1 VGCGQFEDTVGIR
14 TDSPTCELEGL
25 HLLFSWAA
33 CNQLKLKAADVSNA
47 YFQAKP
53 LDRLILL
60 KPPPG
65 GLPGEGDLTDAA
77 VVARVPIYGFRDA
90 GRNFWKQLREVIQK
104 AGLKPNKIIKALY
117 SLSEDGDCKVMLA
130 THVDDICFA
139 CKPGYEHRVKEILDF
154 FDIRKEEDTEF
165 RFCGREIKQDADGNI
180 SVTCKDTSEKI
191 TPVNFRVNGRKPTD
205 KGTQGE
211 IAQVRSVVGSL
222 SWVARQCRPELS
234 YDCSRLQSVAPA
246 IDVAQFEETNKIVQ
260 EAQAS
265 SDNGLF

>member
-1 VGCGQFEDTVGIR
+1 M
-14 TDSPTCELEGL
+14 
-25 HLLFSWAA
+25 
-33 CNQLKLKAADVSNA
+33 
-47 YFQAKP
+47 
-53 LDRLILL
+53 
-60 KPPPG
+60 
-65 GLPGEGDLTDAA
+65 TDAA

-104 AGLKPNKIIKALY
+104 AGIRQNKIIKALY

-165 RFCGREIKQDADGNI
+165 RFCGREIKQDAHGNI

-234 YDCSRLQSVAPA
+234 YSCSKLQIETSHSSKRLTRLFGRHKPTLKTACFTKPGHSTGTTASSQQSV
-246 IDVAQFEETNKIVQ
+246 TRH
-260 EAQAS
+260 
-265 SDNGLF
+265 GLE